1 MIKAN
6 GNGKYTSIVYLRK
19 NQNQGEEYGDMLVAL
34 SIQQKET
41 RNGIILKQRIMA
53 ARK

>member
-19 NQNQGEEYGDMLVAL
+19 NQNQGEEYDWGYVGCTLDPA
-34 SIQQKET
+34 E
-41 RNGIILKQRIMA
+41 RNKKWKLEPSGI
-53 ARK
+53 